1 MSFVNYPHLILLIS
15 SQNVRSYCSAQ
26 KILGSEH
33 THSDDMEQ
41 PSFRK
46 KLKIISLTLNDSHTT
61 TPYNKIFVRSQ
72 ILFSSG

>member
-15 SQNVRSYCSAQ
+15 SQNVRCSAQ
-26 KILGSEH
+26 NFLRSKH